1 MQVEGFVFA
10 DVKNGPIV
18 MYMIWPMNAWLT
30 IAGAVDRRSPATII
44 RIDSDIIEIVSQ
56 AHRGWLFNICEK

>member
-10 DVKNGPIV
+10 DVENGPIV

-30 IAGAVDRRSPATII
+30 IAGAVDGRSPATII
-44 RIDSDIIEIVSQ
+44 RIISDN
-56 AHRGWLFNICEK
+56 HRNC